1 MAEQPHPNGAVFLSY
16 ASQDAEAATRICE
29 ALRAVGVE
37 VWLDKS
43 ELRGGD
49 AWDAQIKKHIHD
61 CALFIPLISAHTNAR
76 SEGYFRR
83 EWKQATRRLQDIADD
98 VAFLV
103 PVVIDETPEADA
115 RVPEEFL
122 NAHWT
127 RLPGGETP
135 PAFAQ
140 RVRQLLGAESAPEH
154 HAQSAATE
162 VHARSARQEHSARPF
177 AFRGKHRVRSVSLTI
192 VALMLILGGGAIWYY
207 QGASDVPAA
216 REASPATAVI
226 ASAAPNDK
234 SIAVLPFVN
243 MSSDKEQEYFSD
255 GLSEELLNLLAQV
268 PELRVIARTSSFSF
282 KGKQVDITEIAR
294 RLNVAHV
301 LEGSVRKSGDTLRV
315 TVQLVRAADSSHLWS
330 HTYDRQMTDVF
341 KVQDEIA
348 AAVVSELRVK
358 LLTAAPKAKTTDP
371 KAYALYLR
379 APRPNTYG
387 LEAIEP
393 AISLYKQ
400 VLAIDP
406 SYAPAWDGLAEA
418 YYSQM
423 DGGLTTTAQTL
434 PLARDAINQAL
445 KTDPQYAPAYARA
458 AVIEG
463 AAAGHLAAAARY
475 LEQGLAL
482 DPYNLDLIDAA
493 VKITRRIGRL
503 DQSLALAEYAAG
515 RDPVSVTAHESLGWA
530 YVLNG
535 RLDEAVAA
543 FRTALSLEPDA
554 DNLHES
560 LGEVLLMKGDARA
573 ALTEMQQE
581 PFELQRLGGLSLAYH
596 ALGQK
601 AKSDSAL
608 EDLIRNGEKTIP
620 YYISNVMAFRGETNR
635 TFEWLE
641 KAIEYRDPYV
651 SWTAIDPKFKV
662 LHKDP
667 RWLPLLRRIGQAP
680 EQLAAIKLNISV
692 PK

>member
-1 MAEQPHPNGAVFLSY
+1 MTAATRAIFLSY
-16 ASQDAEAATRICE
+16 ASEDAEAAARICE
-29 ALRAVGVE
+29 ALRAAGIE
-37 VWLDKS
+37 VWIDKS

-49 AWDAQIKKHIHD
+49 AWDAQIRKHIHD
-61 CALFIPLISAHTNAR
+61 CALFVPVISAHTNAR

-103 PVVIDETPEADA
+103 PVVIDETQEADA

-140 RVRQLLGAESAPEH
+140 RVRQLLGAESAP
-154 HAQSAATE
+154 
-162 VHARSARQEHSARPF
+162 VHAAPSSEIPKIEPGVRVAYARNRRALPTRLVGITLIALLTLGAGVF
-177 AFRGKHRVRSVSLTI
+177 WYFRG
-192 VALMLILGGGAIWYY
+192 AG
-207 QGASDVPAA
+207 DVPAA
-216 REASPATAVI
+216 KEASPATAVI

-268 PELRVIARTSSFSF
+268 PQLRVIARTSSFSF

-315 TVQLVRAADSSHLWS
+315 TVQLVRTADSSHLWS

-348 AAVVSELRVK
+348 AAVVSELKIK
-358 LLTAAPKAKTTDP
+358 LLTATATAKTTDP
-371 KAYALYLR
+371 KAYALYLQ
-379 APRPNTYG
+379 APKPNTYG
-387 LEAIEP
+387 IKSIEQAI
-393 AISLYKQ
+393 ALYKQ

-406 SYAPAWDGLAEA
+406 SYVPAWDGLADA

-423 DGGLTTTAQTL
+423 EGGLTTSAQAL
-434 PLARDAINQAL
+434 PLARNAVNQAL
-445 KTDPQYAPAYARA
+445 TNDPQYAPAYARA
-458 AVIEG
+458 ALIEG
-463 AAAGHLAAAARY
+463 GVVGHLAAAARY
-475 LEQGLAL
+475 LEIGLAL

-493 VKITRRIGRL
+493 VKISRRMGRL

-515 RDPVSVTAHESLGWA
+515 RDPVSMSAHESLAWA
-530 YVLNG
+530 YVLTG
-535 RLDEAVAA
+535 RLDDAITE
-543 FRTALSLEPDA
+543 FRTAISLRPDG
-554 DNLHES
+554 DVLHEP
-560 LGEVLLMKGDARA
+560 LGEILLQKGDALA
-573 ALTEMQQE
+573 ALAEMQQE
-581 PFELQRLGGLSLAYH
+581 PFELQRLAGLSMAYH

-601 AKSDSAL
+601 AESDSAL
-608 EDLIRNGEKTIP
+608 DDLIQKGEKTMP
-620 YYISNVMAFRGETNR
+620 YYISVVMAFRGETNR
-635 TFEWLE
+635 TFQWLE
-641 KAIEYRDPYV
+641 KTIGYRDPYV
-651 SWTAIDPKFKV
+651 SWIAIDPKFKV

-667 RWLPLLRRIGQAP
+667 RWMPLLRRIGQAP
-680 EQLAAIKLNISV
+680 EQLAAIKLNVSV